1 MALTSQQE
9 AFARAVAEGKSQ
21 AEAYRT
27 AYPRSNDWK
36 DSAVWVKA
44 SEMMANGKVSGRV
57 AELRAELAAKSLW
70 SREQSVKILAEIAAA
85 GEKDGDRVRAV
96 AELNKMHG
104 FIAPEKV
111 EHSGS
116 ITQVTRRVVDPAG
129 GGEAD
134 D

>member
-1 MALTSQQE
+1 MALTPRQE
-9 AFARAVAEGKSQ
+9 KFARAVAEGKSQ
-21 AEAYRT
+21 AEAYRE
-27 AYPRSNDWK
+27 AYPKSERWK
-36 DSAVWVKA
+36 DAAVWVAA
-44 SEMMANGKVSGRV
+44 SRLLANAKVSLRV
-57 AELRAELAAKSLW
+57 AELRAELAEKSLW
-70 SREQSVKILAEIAAA
+70 SREQSVKTLAEIAAA
-85 GEKDGDRVRAV
+85 GEKDSDRVKAV

-104 FIAPEKV
+104 FNAPEKV